1 MDSVSLVIS
10 FIISAVIVVL
20 LMPLFIPFLH
30 RIKFGQSIREEG
42 PSWHQK
48 KSGTP
53 TMGGIVLIVAV
64 IVAGLVT
71 CHSMKMM
78 LMLGVC
84 VGFGLIGF
92 LDDYIKVVLKRNLGL
107 TSLQKFLLQLA
118 LTVFYIVTFKNLG
131 YLDSH
136 VIIPFMANTIDLG
149 VFYIPLAAFVVL
161 AVVNSVNLTDGIDG
175 LAGSV
180 TSIVAIFFVVAG
192 LIYKQT
198 ESTLLALTAVGACC
212 AFLVFNR
219 HPAKIFMGDTGSLF
233 LGGMIS
239 VVAISLKMPIFLIL
253 VGIVYLIEAL
263 SVIIQVA
270 VFKSTGKRVFKMS
283 PIHHHFEM
291 CGFNENKIVA
301 GASIITLVACI
312 IAVLAFLPNL
322 PNAM

>member
-1 MDSVSLVIS
+1 MNSVLLVIS
-10 FIISAVIVVL
+10 FIISVIIVVL

-48 KSGTP
+48 KDGTP
-53 TMGGIVLIVAV
+53 TMGGLVLIAAV
-64 IVAGLVT
+64 LTAGLVT
-71 CHSMKMM
+71 CRSAQMVMM
-78 LMLGVC
+78 LAVC
-84 VGFGLIGF
+84 VGFGVIGF
-92 LDDYIKVVLKRNLGL
+92 LDDYIKVVLHRNLGL
-107 TSLQKFLLQLA
+107 TSLQKFLLQLI

-136 VIIPFMANTIDLG
+136 VIIPFMPNTIDLG
-149 VFYIPLAAFVVL
+149 VFYIPIAAFVIL

-192 LIYKQT
+192 LIYKHT
-198 ESTLLALTAVGACC
+198 DSTLLALTTVGACC
-212 AFLVFNR
+212 AFLVFNKY
-219 HPAKIFMGDTGSLF
+219 PAKIFMGDTGSLF
-233 LGGMIS
+233 LGGVIS
-239 VVAISLKMPIFLIL
+239 VVALSLKMPIFLIL

-291 CGFNENKIVA
+291 CGFNENKIVY
-301 GASIITLVACI
+301 GACVITFIFCL
-312 IAVLAFLPNL
+312 IAVFAFLPN
-322 PNAM
+322 AM